1 MNQVG
6 LVGRFTKD
14 PVLRYLS
21 GNRMQTHFSLAINRN
36 FKNNQ
41 GEVDTDFVF
50 CTAWGRLAENIVKYC
65 GKGSLIGATGRI
77 QTRSFVN
84 EESTKIFMTET
95 TPRTS
100 RAFAEMPI
108 RRAAPTR
115 ASAAS
120 GPGQV
125 TSSADERPGSV
136 SDPWA
141 RNAPRQ
147 AATASQPEPDT
158 TCGGSPRTGRPR
170 LSSSPV

>member
-1 MNQVG
+1 MIRVFAK

-21 GNRMQTHFSLAINRN
+21 GNRVQTHFSLAINRN

-84 EESTKIFMTET
+84 EESTKIFMTEIVVEDV
-95 TPRTS
+95 RFYQLKQRDS
-100 RAFAEMPI
+100 DEA
-108 RRAAPTR
+108 
-115 ASAAS
+115 
-120 GPGQV
+120 V
-125 TSSADERPGSV
+125 TVP
-136 SDPWA
+136 P
-141 RNAPRQ
+141 
-147 AATASQPEPDT
+147 QPPNEQEHLKDFVLP
-158 TCGGSPRTGRPR
+158 
-170 LSSSPV
+170 